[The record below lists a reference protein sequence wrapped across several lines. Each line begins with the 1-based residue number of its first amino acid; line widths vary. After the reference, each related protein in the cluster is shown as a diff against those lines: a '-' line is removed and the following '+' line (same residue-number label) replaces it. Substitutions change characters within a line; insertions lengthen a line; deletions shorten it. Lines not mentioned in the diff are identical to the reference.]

1 MNTAS
6 STPHE
11 VTLQGC
17 AVRVSGPGKA
27 SGKKRGRVTT
37 GGSKKSLRRLSL
49 LLGSV
54 DWASYKRSVL
64 FLTLTLPPSVH
75 SAESLGPALDRLRK
89 WLLCKFPEAAAVV
102 RIEQGGASSRLHA
115 HVLVFGA
122 AFIPAATLRA
132 LWKRCLRC
140 PEAPRVGV
148 ELVRNGN
155 AMAAYLCKYIAKLT
169 THDDGKADAEGDPA
183 AGGEGP
189 AAAVSLSTSHI
200 WQGRVWQ
207 VWGRE
212 RIRYAP
218 GVTFVISGEGLNRL
232 KRILR
237 RLWGGFKSG
246 CIFVQP
252 STCAKLEKY
261 LMQWADPF
269 PLDGSRCS
277 LY

>member
-6 STPHE
+6 AVAHE

-17 AVRVSGPGKA
+17 AVRVSGPGKP

-64 FLTLTLPPSVH
+64 LCTLTLPNEVH
-75 SAESLGPALDRLRK
+75 DAESLRLGLDRLRK
-89 WLLCKFPEAAAVV
+89 WILAKFPEAAVV
-102 RIEQGGASSRLHA
+102 CRIEQGGKSSRLHA
-115 HVLVFGA
+115 HLLVFGA
-122 AFIPAATLRA
+122 AFIPVATLRA

-140 PEAPRVGV
+140 RQAPRVGI

-155 AMAAYLCKYIAKLT
+155 AMATYLCKYIAKLT
-169 THDDGKADAEGDPA
+169 AQDTTTPAAEGLPP
-183 AGGEGP
+183 AGGEGT
-189 AAAVSLSTSHI
+189 AEGVTLSTSHI

-212 RIRYAP
+212 RIRYAA
-218 GVTFVISGEGLNRL
+218 GVTFVISGDGLNRL

-237 RLWGGFKSG
+237 RLWSGFKSG

-261 LMQWADPF
+261 LMEWAEPF